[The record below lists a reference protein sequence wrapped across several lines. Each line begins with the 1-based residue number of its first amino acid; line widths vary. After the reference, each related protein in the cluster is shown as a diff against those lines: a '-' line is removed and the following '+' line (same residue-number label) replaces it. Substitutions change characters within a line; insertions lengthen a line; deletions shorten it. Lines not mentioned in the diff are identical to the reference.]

1 MNMLRFYIGKTLLA
15 TSQITLITLAIIRVL
30 FALIDESGDFGKG
43 TYAFIDGLSYSLLLS
58 PQYIYEFFPM
68 AILIGSIAGLGIL
81 ASRSELTVMRAAGK
95 TTWQI
100 IGAALSYG
108 LVLIAFSV
116 FLGEYVAP
124 KTTLMAENLRNRA
137 LYGEQFVDS
146 NQGLWLKDEAN
157 MVHVGEVIGTSR
169 LSDVTVYEFNR
180 DNELTRMIHAATA
193 ELNDDGWTLLNGIST
208 QIGAGGDSLSGR
220 TQLETSQMETS
231 QIENSQFKSVQR
243 SAFSSQQ
250 WDTGI
255 SLDNL
260 SALRVDPENMNIVN
274 LHQYRSYLDSNGL
287 DTKNYDLAFWQKLF
301 QPISTAV
308 MIILAASFIFGPMRS
323 VSMGARVLV
332 GVLTGMVYFF
342 AVRSFGPV
350 SLVAGVP
357 AFLGALMPPLIFAVA
372 AWYLL
377 KKAG

>member
-1 MNMLRFYIGKTLLA
+1 MNILRFYIGKTILA
-15 TSQITLITLAIIRVL
+15 TSLMTLLTLAVIRVL
-30 FALIDESGDFGKG
+30 FALIDESGDFGEG
-43 TYAFIDGLSYSLLLS
+43 TYTFIDGLSYSLLLS

-68 AILIGSIAGLGIL
+68 AVLIGTIAGLGLL
-81 ASRSELTVMRAAGK
+81 ASRSEITVMRAAGK

-108 LVLIAFSV
+108 FVLIIFSV

-137 LYGEQFVDS
+137 LYGEQFLDS
-146 NQGLWLKDEAN
+146 NQGMWLKDGAN
-157 MVHVGEVIGTSR
+157 MVHVGEVIGTSK
-169 LSDVTVYEFNR
+169 LKGVTVYQFNR
-180 DNELTRMIHAATA
+180 ENEMTSVTNADSA
-193 ELNDDGWTLLNGIST
+193 ELNQESWSLLNGVTTQLGSDAESSSSVGQAFDKVERSMFSRQHWDTSISL
-208 QIGAGGDSLSGR
+208 DSLS
-220 TQLETSQMETS
+220 
-231 QIENSQFKSVQR
+231 
-243 SAFSSQQ
+243 
-250 WDTGI
+250 
-255 SLDNL
+255 
-260 SALRVDPENMNIVN
+260 ALQVDPENMNIVN
-274 LHQYRSYLDSNGL
+274 LYQYRDYLASNGL
-287 DTKNYDLAFWQKLF
+287 ETKSYDLVFWQKVL
-301 QPISTAV
+301 QPASTAV

-377 KKAG
+377 KRAG

>member
-1 MNMLRFYIGKTLLA
+1 MNILRFYIGKTILA
-15 TSQITLITLAIIRVL
+15 TSLMTLFSLAVIRVL
-30 FALIDESGDFGKG
+30 FTLIDQSGDFDKG
-43 TYAFIDGLSYSLLLS
+43 TYAFIDGLSYSLLLA

-68 AILIGSIAGLGIL
+68 AILIGSIAGLGLL

-108 LVLIAFSV
+108 FVLIVFSV

-137 LYGEQFVDS
+137 LYGEQFLDS
-146 NQGLWLKDEAN
+146 NQGMWLKDGAN
-157 MVHVGEVIGTSR
+157 MVHVGEVIGTSK
-169 LSDVTVYEFNR
+169 LKGITVYQFNR
-180 DNELTRMIHAATA
+180 DNEMTSITNADSA
-193 ELNDDGWTLLNGIST
+193 ELNQDRWNL
-208 QIGAGGDSLSGR
+208 LSGVT
-220 TQLETSQMETS
+220 TQLGSDSESESGDMPAPSKVERTT
-231 QIENSQFKSVQR
+231 
-243 SAFSSQQ
+243 FSNQH
-250 WDTGI
+250 WDTSI

-260 SALRVDPENMNIVN
+260 SALQVDPENMNIVN
-274 LHQYRSYLDSNGL
+274 LYQYREYLAGNGL
-287 DTKNYDLAFWQKLF
+287 ETKNYDLVFWQKVL
-301 QPISTAV
+301 QPASTAV

-377 KKAG
+377 KRAG